1 MNDLE
6 IYFKKNTGRLI
17 YKWQHYFEI
26 YDKHF
31 SRFRGKEIV
40 VLEIGVFQ
48 GGSLQMWKNYFGP
61 GAKIY
66 GIDIDP
72 RCKNFEEENI
82 KIFTGSQSDK
92 QFLAKVKSEM
102 PPIDILIDDGGH
114 SMKQQIISFKELFN
128 HIKQD
133 GIYLCEDCHT
143 SYLWE
148 YGGGYRRPGTFIEY
162 TKNWIDYINAYH
174 ARSSRLK
181 VNEFTRNVKSL
192 HYYDSIVVVEKGKV
206 DEPVVLQTGTTSFG
220 NPHHGS
226 TFKKRIASRA
236 KWFLKKLFSFLRLPY
251 WFE

>member
-72 RCKNFEEENI
+72 RCKNFEEEN
-82 KIFTGSQSDK
+82 
-92 QFLAKVKSEM
+92 
-102 PPIDILIDDGGH
+102 
-114 SMKQQIISFKELFN
+114 KELKSSFDN
-128 HIKQD
+128 EKFKTN
-133 GIYLCEDCHT
+133 E
-143 SYLWE
+143 E
-148 YGGGYRRPGTFIEY
+148 YKRR
-162 TKNWIDYINAYH
+162 A
-174 ARSSRLK
+174 A
-181 VNEFTRNVKSL
+181 
-192 HYYDSIVVVEKGKV
+192 
-206 DEPVVLQTGTTSFG
+206 PVQLG
-220 NPHHGS
+220 
-226 TFKKRIASRA
+226 
-236 KWFLKKLFSFLRLPY
+236 
-251 WFE
+251 